1 MKLHYTKILFFI
13 LTSVFIVSAQ
23 TFQASVSNTKVGLN
37 ERLEVSF
44 TFSGEDINSLKN
56 FAAPDFAGFHIL
68 SGPNQSTSMQII
80 NGAVSASKTLSYILQ
95 PKNEGKFTIG
105 SASIDFKGNI
115 LKTNPINIEVVKGSV
130 TQDRSG
136 GNESTI
142 SKEEI
147 AENLFIRAS
156 ADKNR
161 VYQGEQVTV
170 VYKLY
175 TRLNIAAQMSVSKL
189 PQYSGFWAEELETTS
204 NISFTTEVVDGKQY
218 RVGVLKRVALFPS
231 QSGELSVTPFELT
244 VPVQIQKKRKS
255 NNIFDDFFGDPFG
268 RGETIQV
275 QAKSNTLK
283 VNVKPL
289 PENDKPLSF
298 NGAVGNFTLDVKL
311 DKNETKS
318 NEPVSLKVNLAGTG
332 NIKLLGIGELKLP
345 PGIEMYDP
353 QTNETISRGG
363 RVNGKKTLEYLL
375 VPRAVGKKE
384 IPPVEFSF
392 FDPAKERYVTLS
404 SSPLTITVKEGEG
417 GETFSTI
424 SKENI
429 KMLGQD
435 IRFIKT
441 NSTSL
446 SKSGGILFYH
456 AGFWIAVIFPLL
468 IAGAAISWKI
478 RNDKLTG
485 NLTKLRFVQAEK
497 TAKIRLKKAK
507 SLLDKGDNHNF
518 YTEISLALFGYL
530 EDKLEIP
537 KSEFTLERAS
547 EELEKRDLNSE
558 VIDKMKSSIQK
569 CEYARFAPKGNI
581 QTEMNEMYSGLSDV
595 IVNIEKNLSQKKN
608 V

>member
-1 MKLHYTKILFFI
+1 MKFHYSKIIFFI
-13 LTSVFIVSAQ
+13 LITAGLVAAQ

-56 FAAPDFAGFHIL
+56 FNAPDFNGFHVL

-95 PKNEGKFTIG
+95 PKNEGTFTIS
-105 SASIDFKGNI
+105 SASIDFKGNV
-115 LKTNPINIEVVKGSV
+115 LKTNSIKIEVVKGNV
-130 TQDRSG
+130 TPNRS

-142 SKEEI
+142 SNEEI

-204 NISFTTEVVDGKQY
+204 NISFTTEVVEGKQY

-289 PENDKPLSF
+289 PEIDKPVSF
-298 NGAVGNFTLDVKL
+298 NGAVGNFSLDVKL

-318 NEPVSLKVNLAGTG
+318 NEPVSLKVNIAGTG

-353 QTNETISRGG
+353 QTNEDIKRSGK
-363 RVNGKKTLEYLL
+363 VNGKKTLEYLL
-375 VPRAVGKKE
+375 VPRAVGEKE

-392 FDPAKERYVTLS
+392 FDPAKEKYVTLLS
-404 SSPLTITVKEGEG
+404 EPLTINVKDGEG
-417 GETFSTI
+417 GETFSTA

-446 SKSGGILFYH
+446 SKNSRILFYQT
-456 AGFWIAVIFPLL
+456 GFWIAVVIPLL
-468 IAGAAISWKI
+468 IAGGAISWKI
-478 RNDKLTG
+478 RNDKLSG

-497 TAKIRLKKAK
+497 TAKLRLKKAK
-507 SLLDKGDNHNF
+507 VLLDKGDDQNF

-537 KSEFTLERAS
+537 KSEFTLERAA
-547 EELEKRDLNSE
+547 EELEKRSLNSD
-558 VIDKMKSSIQK
+558 VIEKMKSSIQK
-569 CEYARFAPKGNI
+569 CEYARFAPKGNF

-595 IVNIEKNLSQKKN
+595 IINIEKNLSQKKN